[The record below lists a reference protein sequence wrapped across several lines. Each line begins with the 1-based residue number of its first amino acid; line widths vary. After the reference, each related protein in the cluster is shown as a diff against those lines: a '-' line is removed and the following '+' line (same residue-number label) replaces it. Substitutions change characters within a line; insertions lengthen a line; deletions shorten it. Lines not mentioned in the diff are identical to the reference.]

1 MELAINEVSDI
12 TYLCELIPPSCFRK
26 KAGGINSQ
34 TLRYNLCRTS
44 CSISYLLI
52 KGGHMKRFLIGL
64 GIVVLIV
71 IVAIA
76 GFAGIYNSIVSKHET
91 ITAKWAQVENQLQRR
106 NDLIP
111 NLVNTVKGYAA
122 HEKTVLENITNARSQ
137 WGKATTVEEKVKAAG
152 AVDAALARLLLVVEN
167 YPNLKADQTFLKLM
181 DELSGT
187 ENRIAV
193 ERMRYNEAVRDY
205 NITVRSFPGNFVAG
219 MFGYKVAT
227 EYFKAEAQARAVP
240 EVKF

>member
-1 MELAINEVSDI
+1 M
-12 TYLCELIPPSCFRK
+12 
-26 KAGGINSQ
+26 
-34 TLRYNLCRTS
+34 
-44 CSISYLLI
+44 
-52 KGGHMKRFLIGL
+52 KGFFIGL
-64 GIVVLIV
+64 GVVILLI
-71 IVAIA
+71 IIS
-76 GFAGIYNSIVSKHET
+76 FASVYNGIVSKHEN

-111 NLVNTVKGYAA
+111 NLLNTVKGYAS

-137 WGKATTVEEKVKAAG
+137 WAKATTVGDKIKAASG
-152 AVDAALARLLLVVEN
+152 LDAALARLLLVVEN
-167 YPNLKADQTFLKLM
+167 YPNLKADQAFLKLM

-205 NITVRSFPGNFVAG
+205 NVTVRSFPGNFVAG
-219 MFGYKVAT
+219 MFGYKPAT
-227 EYFKAEAQARAVP
+227 EYFKAQETAKTVP

>member
-1 MELAINEVSDI
+1 M
-12 TYLCELIPPSCFRK
+12 K
-26 KAGGINSQ
+26 GI
-34 TLRYNLCRTS
+34 LV
-44 CSISYLLI
+44 
-52 KGGHMKRFLIGL
+52 GV
-64 GIVVLIV
+64 GIVVLIAVFV
-71 IVAIA
+71 IM
-76 GFAGIYNSIVSKHET
+76 GFAGVYNSIVSKQET

-122 HEKTVLENITNARSQ
+122 HEKTVLEDVTNARSQ
-137 WGKATTVEEKVKAAG
+137 WAKAGSMDEKVKAAG
-152 AVDAALARLLLVVEN
+152 AIDRALGRLIMVAEN
-167 YPNLKADQTFLKLM
+167 YPNLKADQTFLRLM

-193 ERMRYNEAVRDY
+193 ERMRYNESVRDY
-205 NITVRSFPGNFVAG
+205 NITVRTFPGNIVAG

-227 EYFKAEAQARAVP
+227 EYFKAEEKAKTVP

>member
-1 MELAINEVSDI
+1 M
-12 TYLCELIPPSCFRK
+12 K
-26 KAGGINSQ
+26 K
-34 TLRYNLCRTS
+34 
-44 CSISYLLI
+44 
-52 KGGHMKRFLIGL
+52 FLIGL
-64 GIVVLIV
+64 VIVAVLIV
-71 IVAIA
+71 ISFIA
-76 GFAGIYNSIVSKHET
+76 VYNSIVSKHET

-122 HEKTVLENITNARSQ
+122 HEKTVLEDVTNARSQ
-137 WGKATTVEEKVKAAG
+137 WGKATTLEEKVKAASNI
-152 AVDAALARLLLVVEN
+152 DAALARLLLVVEN

-205 NITVRSFPGNFVAG
+205 NITVRIFPGNIISG
-219 MFGYKVAT
+219 MFGYRPAT
-227 EYFKAEAQARAVP
+227 EYFKAEENAKAVP

>member
-1 MELAINEVSDI
+1 
-12 TYLCELIPPSCFRK
+12 
-26 KAGGINSQ
+26 
-34 TLRYNLCRTS
+34 
-44 CSISYLLI
+44 
-52 KGGHMKRFLIGL
+52 MKRFLIGL
-64 GIVVLIV
+64 GIVALLIV
-71 IVAIA
+71 VSFTAV
-76 GFAGIYNSIVSKHET
+76 YNGIVSKHET
-91 ITAKWAQVENQLQRR
+91 ITANWAQVENQLQRR

-111 NLVNTVKGYAA
+111 NLVNTAKGYAS
-122 HEKTVLENITNARSQ
+122 HEKTVFEDVTNARSQ
-137 WGKATTVEEKVKAAG
+137 WAKAGTVEEKVKAASG
-152 AVDAALARLLLVVEN
+152 IDAALARLLLVVEN

-227 EYFKAEAQARAVP
+227 EYFKAQESAKAVP

>member
-1 MELAINEVSDI
+1 M
-12 TYLCELIPPSCFRK
+12 K
-26 KAGGINSQ
+26 GI
-34 TLRYNLCRTS
+34 LV
-44 CSISYLLI
+44 
-52 KGGHMKRFLIGL
+52 GL
-64 GIVVLIV
+64 GVVVLIAV
-71 IVAIA
+71 LVVMGLA
-76 GFAGIYNSIVSKHET
+76 GVYNGIVSKQET
-91 ITAKWAQVENQLQRR
+91 IAAKWAQVENQLQRR

-122 HEKTVLENITNARSQ
+122 HEKTVLEDIVNARSQ
-137 WGKATTVEEKVKAAG
+137 WAKSSSMEEKVKAAG
-152 AVDAALARLLLVVEN
+152 AIDRALGRLLMVTEN

-205 NITVRSFPGNFVAG
+205 NITVRIFPGNIVAQ

-227 EYFKAEAQARAVP
+227 EYFKAEEKARAVP